1 MAQVA
6 ARPRAAPGAAPAG
19 RGRGG
24 AAARAAQAGRP
35 RGGMFGFEG
44 AAAGAP
50 APGGPG
56 GPPNPPAG
64 EGGLEP
70 PSGGLY
76 VPPTAS
82 SGGYASEGTYS
93 AQDTGKRV
101 SPPPDLPSI
110 LLDNR
115 IVYLGMPIVPAV
127 SELIIAQ
134 FMYLSFRDKA
144 APIKLYLNCPGT
156 CRADGEPVGFETE
169 ANAIYD
175 IMGYSGCPVHTV
187 NVGITMGQ
195 ASLLLAAGEKGNRC
209 VLPNASTMLCQPRA
223 PDTGARQAIELAI
236 KAKDII
242 YHRNLYLYLLS
253 EHTGHTMDKLDVDTA
268 RPFYMQPQDCIDYGV
283 ADRILGADKERRIW
297 EEYAGKVAQDAA

>member
-1 MAQVA
+1 
-6 ARPRAAPGAAPAG
+6 
-19 RGRGG
+19 
-24 AAARAAQAGRP
+24 
-35 RGGMFGFEG
+35 MFGFEG
-44 AAAGAP
+44 AARAP

-70 PSGGLY
+70 PSGLY